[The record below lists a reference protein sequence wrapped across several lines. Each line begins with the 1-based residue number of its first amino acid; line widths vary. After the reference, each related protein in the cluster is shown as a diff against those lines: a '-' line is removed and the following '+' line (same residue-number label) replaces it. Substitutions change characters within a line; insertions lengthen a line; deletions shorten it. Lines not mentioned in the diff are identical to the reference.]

1 MSKQGY
7 YRYNA
12 VIYPRRLCVYIGL
25 SGEDVNKCFEGINGE
40 ELNFDFNGYDGMEF
54 GEIKEKATGLICILV
69 VFPNKRAMTMSVCCH
84 EASHACDDIEKAIDM
99 EHGGEASA
107 YLLGWLASCI
117 NKARLGIGEFI
128 EIKDKEK

>member
-40 ELNFDFNGYDGMEF
+40 ELNFDFNG
-54 GEIKEKATGLICILV
+54 
-69 VFPNKRAMTMSVCCH
+69 
-84 EASHACDDIEKAIDM
+84 
-99 EHGGEASA
+99 
-107 YLLGWLASCI
+107 
-117 NKARLGIGEFI
+117 
-128 EIKDKEK
+128 

>member
-1 MSKQGY
+1 
-7 YRYNA
+7 
-12 VIYPRRLCVYIGL
+12 VYIGL

-40 ELNFDFNGYDGMEF
+40 ELNFDFNGYNGMEF
-54 GEIKEKATGLICILV
+54 GEIKEKAIG
-69 VFPNKRAMTMSVCCH
+69 
-84 EASHACDDIEKAIDM
+84 M

-117 NKARLGIGEFI
+117 NKARLGIGDFI